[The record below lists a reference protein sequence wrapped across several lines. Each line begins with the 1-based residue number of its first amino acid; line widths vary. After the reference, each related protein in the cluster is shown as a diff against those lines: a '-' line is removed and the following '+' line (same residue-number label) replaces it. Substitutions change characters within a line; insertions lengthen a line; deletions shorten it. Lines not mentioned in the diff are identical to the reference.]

1 MGLLRMIASAFSKR
15 ILVGETMRTQ
25 EKIYEREKRRH
36 PELGPHDLLARVFA
50 TRFEARRGGQE
61 ME

>member
-1 MGLLRMIASAFSKR
+1 MGLMMMMIASAFNR
-15 ILVGETMRTQ
+15 IIVEETIRTQ
-25 EKIYEREKRRH
+25 EKICERPKRRH
-36 PELGPHDLLARVFA
+36 PEGLHDLLVWAFA